1 MSRPDDGLGQAQE
14 PNGLGASAPLVEWH
28 LAEVT
33 AVVRGQP
40 VPLDPALLGVVLRGL
55 AELCRLV
62 QGRDGEAGAVPPVL
76 FRDNPVIAEALG
88 MWATRLASLA
98 SEQQRAAGAEGSR
111 RQ

>member
-1 MSRPDDGLGQAQE
+1 MGRPVEGWGQAQE
-14 PNGLGASAPLVEWH
+14 PDELGTSAPLVEWH
-28 LAEVT
+28 LAEVA

-40 VPLDPALLGVVLRGL
+40 VPLDPALLTAVLRGL

-62 QGRDGEAGAVPPVL
+62 QGRGGEAGAVPPVL

-88 MWATRLASLA
+88 MWATRLARLT
-98 SEQQRAAGAEGSR
+98 SEQERAAGAEGSR